1 MKKKMSNRDK
11 TFWAVVIPVVVLFFA
26 FNTLP
31 MIKGVIYSF
40 TNYKGYGSY
49 DYVGLRNYT
58 DLFTDARVGKSY
70 LFTFKYA
77 IAGTVLV
84 NVLSL
89 VMAVALNSNIRGKSA
104 LRGVY
109 FVPNILGGLVIGY
122 IFSFI
127 FTYILPVVGNTFN
140 IGFLQNSILAS
151 EKYAWIGV
159 LIVGVW
165 QAVAMN
171 TIIYISGLQTVPED
185 VYEASMLDGAGKWK
199 QFWKVT
205 FPLVMPFVTINLVL
219 STKNFL
225 MVFDQ
230 IMSLTKGGP
239 AQSTESISYLIYR
252 NGMDGGQFGFQS
264 ANAVI
269 FFVVIVA
276 ISLFQMGVMKK
287 QKSNWVLTIV
297 LILGT
302 LTVFFPLYMAVI
314 IAFKKPSEM
323 TNDVAGALSF
333 PSKWSFSNFTEA
345 MKVTDFWHSLGNS
358 LLITIVTIVLAILIH
373 SIAGYV
379 IGRGMARK
387 KSFRFI
393 YLYIVSGM
401 FVPFSILMMPLVKQT
416 AQMGLGNRAGVI
428 ILYLVFYMPMN
439 VLLYSG
445 YLKNIPMALEE
456 AADIDGASTWTT
468 YWRVV
473 FPMMKPMH
481 ATVAILTALGTW
493 NDVMTPLVIMSGTG
507 QNTLPLAQLNFQTQF
522 GTNYNLAF
530 ASYILALIPIL
541 IFYIICQKQILNGV
555 ANGAIKG

>member
-104 LRGVY
+104 LRGIY

-171 TIIYISGLQTVPED
+171 TIIYISGL
-185 VYEASMLDGAGKWK
+185 
-199 QFWKVT
+199 KVT

-276 ISLFQMGVMKK
+276 ISLFQMGIMNKK
-287 QKSNWVLTIV
+287 
-297 LILGT
+297 
-302 LTVFFPLYMAVI
+302 
-314 IAFKKPSEM
+314 
-323 TNDVAGALSF
+323 
-333 PSKWSFSNFTEA
+333 
-345 MKVTDFWHSLGNS
+345 
-358 LLITIVTIVLAILIH
+358 
-373 SIAGYV
+373 
-379 IGRGMARK
+379 
-387 KSFRFI
+387 
-393 YLYIVSGM
+393 
-401 FVPFSILMMPLVKQT
+401 
-416 AQMGLGNRAGVI
+416 
-428 ILYLVFYMPMN
+428 
-439 VLLYSG
+439 
-445 YLKNIPMALEE
+445 EE
-456 AADIDGASTWTT
+456 
-468 YWRVV
+468 
-473 FPMMKPMH
+473 
-481 ATVAILTALGTW
+481 
-493 NDVMTPLVIMSGTG
+493 
-507 QNTLPLAQLNFQTQF
+507 QL
-522 GTNYNLAF
+522 
-530 ASYILALIPIL
+530 
-541 IFYIICQKQILNGV
+541 
-555 ANGAIKG
+555 